1 VALGEGAP
9 QEDVGEVPS
18 LAPEVG
24 VEDEV
29 VFVVVEE
36 SPYSIVLDLP
46 SRKNS
51 EPYPPII
58 NQDPR

>member
-1 VALGEGAP
+1 MDPEAGPGEGEA
-9 QEDVGEVPS
+9 QEEVEEVRF

-24 VEDEV
+24 VGDEV

-36 SPYSIVLDLP
+36 SQYSTALELP

-51 EPYPPII
+51 ESNP
-58 NQDPR
+58 

>member
-1 VALGEGAP
+1 VALGERAA
-9 QEDVGEVPS
+9 QEEVGEVLF

-36 SPYSIVLDLP
+36 SPYLIVPDLR

-51 EPYPPII
+51 GPYPPII
-58 NQDPR
+58 NQEPR